1 MWSSPCNKKTALGS
15 GKSFGSHRSFQ
26 HETLPQLW
34 HLFLAQGRAASQMHP
49 YVSFFYE
56 RRFYY
61 LFQNKMVIFRIAI

>member
-1 MWSSPCNKKTALGS
+1 MQQKTALGS

-49 YVSFFYE
+49 YVSFFMKDG
-56 RRFYY
+56 FITC
-61 LFQNKMVIFRIAI
+61 FKTKW